1 MTGNFVCMK
10 INYVLSSLQTVQCE
24 NNLIIKEI
32 TRKYKS
38 TSCLADEE
46 TVPLSNFLIKEIRRI
61 KIDTVLVD
69 SKNGC
74 QNIFDVINLI
84 IKLINYFFS
93 SSSDIFFLISLRG
106 VYV

>member
-1 MTGNFVCMK
+1 MNVIKLGDASGTT
-10 INYVLSSLQTVQCE
+10 SAQCE

-38 TSCLADEE
+38 ASCLANEE
-46 TVPLSNFLIKEIRRI
+46 TIPLSNFLIKKIQRI
-61 KIDTVLVD
+61 KIDTVLET
-69 SKNGC
+69 SEKRHHF
-74 QNIFDVINLI
+74 IFQLINLI

-93 SSSDIFFLISLRG
+93 SPSDILFSISPRG

>member
-1 MTGNFVCMK
+1 MTLAQRGD
-10 INYVLSSLQTVQCE
+10 
-24 NNLIIKEI
+24 NLIIKEI
-32 TRKYKS
+32 PRKYKS
-38 TSCLADEE
+38 ASCLANEE
-46 TVPLSNFLIKEIRRI
+46 TIPLSNFLIKEIQKI
-61 KIDTVLVD
+61 KMDTVLVD

-93 SSSDIFFLISLRG
+93 SPSDIFFPISLRG

>member
-1 MTGNFVCMK
+1 MNVIKLGGASGTT
-10 INYVLSSLQTVQCE
+10 SAQCE

-38 TSCLADEE
+38 TSCLANEE
-46 TVPLSNFLIKEIRRI
+46 AIPLSNFLIKEIQRI

-93 SSSDIFFLISLRG
+93 SPSDILFSISPRG

>member
-1 MTGNFVCMK
+1 MNVIKLGDASGTT
-10 INYVLSSLQTVQCE
+10 SAQCE
-24 NNLIIKEI
+24 NNLVVKEI

-38 TSCLADEE
+38 TSCLANEE
-46 TVPLSNFLIKEIRRI
+46 AIPLSNFLIKEIQRI

-93 SSSDIFFLISLRG
+93 SPSDIFFPISLRG
-106 VYV
+106 AYV